1 MKKRFHIGLTVLM
14 VLAFSLISSCV
25 TAVFA
30 TDYFSHKQFQILG
43 SICDEIMKEEPAAGK
58 TVLKVLK
65 AHNNKPAPKDKD
77 NILLTFGYHRS
88 GFSGASHNYI
98 VYPGI
103 IGFVLGAFLF
113 LASFFIWHKKQTGAI
128 QALTEYLEKVNTGR
142 QGTLLA
148 VSEDDFSKLQD
159 EIYKTVTNLYQTRD
173 EALKSRNNYA
183 DNLSNIAHQLKTPIT
198 AISLSVQI
206 MKEQPSPKYLGQIQ
220 KQLSRLTHLEEAL
233 LLLSRIDAGTLTLE
247 PAPVDVFTLLNL
259 ACDNLQELFREA
271 GVTAVLP
278 DMGEIKINAD
288 LDWTM
293 EAFMNLFKNCIE
305 HTPKGGLVHCS
316 YEANPLY
323 VQIRIWD
330 EGEGFAKEDIP
341 HIFERFYRGKNGKD
355 GGIGIG
361 LSLARALLEM
371 QNGMIS
377 AVNLPQ
383 QGACFEIRF
392 YSHLDVT

>member
-1 MKKRFHIGLTVLM
+1 MKGRYYIGLTVLF
-14 VLAFSLISSCV
+14 VLAASLISSCV
-25 TAVFA
+25 TALFVE
-30 TDYFSHKQFQILG
+30 DYLSQKQFQMLG
-43 SICDEIMKEEPAAGK
+43 SICGEIMNEQPTAGK
-58 TVLKVLK
+58 AVLKVLK
-65 AHNNKPAPKDKD
+65 AHNNKPAPKDED

-88 GFSGASHNYI
+88 GFFGASHNYI

-113 LASFFIWHKKQTGAI
+113 LSSFLFWHKKQTGAI
-128 QALTEYLEKVNTGR
+128 KALTEYLEKVNTGK
-142 QGTLLA
+142 QGALHTL
-148 VSEDDFSKLQD
+148 SEDDFSRLQD

-173 EALKSRNNYA
+173 GALKDKNNYA

-198 AISLSVQI
+198 AISLSVQV
-206 MKEQPSPKYLGQIQ
+206 MKEQTSSKYLGQIQ
-220 KQLSRLTHLEEAL
+220 NQLSRLTHLEEAL

-259 ACDNLQELFREA
+259 ACDNLRELFREA
-271 GVTAVLP
+271 GVTAILP

-293 EAFMNLFKNCIE
+293 EAFMNLFKNCME
-305 HTPKGGLVHCS
+305 HTPKGGFVHCS
-316 YEANPLY
+316 CEENPLY

-330 EGEGFAKEDIP
+330 EGEGFADEDIP

-361 LSLARALLEM
+361 LSLARELLEM
-371 QNGMIS
+371 QNGMVS
-377 AVNLPQ
+377 AINLPQ

-392 YSHLDVT
+392 YSHLNVT